1 MKRYVPGQGKVA
13 DRVRPVG
20 EGRFFG
26 PRPALLVHTL
36 DKAFSQCYSF
46 IALCYKAKEEE
57 KLREGMRSM
66 TSFPEPNASAV
77 ANQRWASV
85 REKEPVSEDLAVVA
99 RDLLQVFGQ
108 KTAVNRLNLSVR
120 RGEFFGFL
128 GPNGAG
134 KSTTIKMFTGLLRPT
149 AGQAYVGGINV
160 WQDQLRARALMGV
173 LPEYLNLYERLS
185 GREFLIF
192 AGHMYGI
199 PKAEIQSRA
208 EELLHVL
215 TLTDDADKLII
226 DYSVGMRKKIAL
238 AAALIHRPQVL
249 FLDEP
254 FEGIDPVSSR
264 TIREIL
270 HELTRRNTTIFFSSH
285 IMEVVER
292 LCTRVGIINHGVL
305 VAEGSIQELRELASG
320 ENKNATLEDI
330 FLNLIGAGRENLNL
344 SWLE

>member
-1 MKRYVPGQGKVA
+1 
-13 DRVRPVG
+13 
-20 EGRFFG
+20 
-26 PRPALLVHTL
+26 
-36 DKAFSQCYSF
+36 
-46 IALCYKAKEEE
+46 
-57 KLREGMRSM
+57 M
-66 TSFPEPNASAV
+66 TTFPEKDSSAV
-77 ANQRWASV
+77 ASQAWEAGAHAGENGEMAI
-85 REKEPVSEDLAVVA
+85 VA

-108 KTAVNRLNLSVR
+108 KTAVNRLNLAVK

-149 AGQAYVGGINV
+149 AGLAYVGGVNV

-185 GREFLIF
+185 GREFLNF
-192 AGHMYGI
+192 AGHMYGV
-199 PKAEIQSRA
+199 PGADIQRRS

-215 TLTDDADKLII
+215 TLTDDADKLVI

-254 FEGIDPVSSR
+254 FEGVDPVSSR
-264 TIREIL
+264 VIRDIL
-270 HELTRRNTTIFFSSH
+270 NDLTRHGTTIFFSSH

-292 LCTRVGIINHGVL
+292 LCTRVGIINQGIL
-305 VAEGSIQELRELASG
+305 VAEGTLAELRARTSG
-320 ENKNATLEDI
+320 EDADATLEDV
-330 FLNLIGAGRENLNL
+330 FMRVIGVQEETHNL
-344 SWLE
+344 SWLES

>member
-1 MKRYVPGQGKVA
+1 
-13 DRVRPVG
+13 
-20 EGRFFG
+20 
-26 PRPALLVHTL
+26 
-36 DKAFSQCYSF
+36 
-46 IALCYKAKEEE
+46 
-57 KLREGMRSM
+57 M
-66 TSFPEPNASAV
+66 TTFPEHNRATTASQPWPQDAQADAV
-77 ANQRWASV
+77 DTNM
-85 REKEPVSEDLAVVA
+85 AVVA

-108 KTAVNRLNLSVR
+108 KAAVNHLNLSVR

-149 AGQAYVGGINV
+149 AGVAYVGGVNV
-160 WQDQLRARALMGV
+160 WKDQLRARALMGV

-185 GREFLIF
+185 GREFLTF
-192 AGHMYGI
+192 AGHMYGV
-199 PKAEIQSRA
+199 PKVDIQRRC

-215 TLTDDADKLII
+215 TLSDDADKLVI

-264 TIREIL
+264 TIRDIL
-270 HELTRRNTTIFFSSH
+270 NDLTRHGTTVFFSSH

-292 LCTRVGIINHGVL
+292 LCTRVGIINQGVL
-305 VAEGSIQELRELASG
+305 VAEGTLDELRSRASG
-320 ENKNATLEDI
+320 DNRDATLEDI
-330 FLNLIGAGRENLNL
+330 FMNVIGVRDEAHNL
-344 SWLE
+344 SWLETP